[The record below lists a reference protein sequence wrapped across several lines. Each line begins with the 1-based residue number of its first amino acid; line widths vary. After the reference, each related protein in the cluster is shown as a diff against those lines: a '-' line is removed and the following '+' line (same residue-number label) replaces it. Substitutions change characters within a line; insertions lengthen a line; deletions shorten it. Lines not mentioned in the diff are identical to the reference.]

1 MYDSKTHILNDS
13 SLMSVKLPPQP
24 PSYLITFT
32 FSSTLAKICHPL
44 HVTSLKSLLKV
55 SQK

>member
-44 HVTSLKSLLKV
+44 HVTSLKSLLTV